1 MSDYIAVSPDYR
13 GSTIVG
19 ALTSTVGLLGLPESL
34 FQQTHTAKFIQ
45 TFRKRSAAAFVPTT
59 TIYSAIDEIVQPQS
73 GAGASG
79 LLLEDPQRPGAEVT
93 NVELQT
99 VCPLDSPASLLSD
112 HISPLFGGALSAL
125 IKDALTHDGPAVI
138 SRIPN
143 WVGECS
149 KIAADGLSLADIV
162 ATVCKF

>member
-1 MSDYIAVSPDYR
+1 VSDYIAVSPDYR